1 MEMDFWLCEV
11 EVCDDDGVMPPCPE
25 EDIPDWELER
35 LNQEIFDLVDAGA
48 FDPANEILE
57 P

>member
-1 MEMDFWLCEV
+1 MDITFSLREVDFSEIYCE
-11 EVCDDDGVMPPCPE
+11 PLCPE
-25 EDIPDWELER
+25 EVIPDRELER
-35 LNQEIFDLVDAGA
+35 LNQEILDLADAGA

>member
-1 MEMDFWLCEV
+1 MDITFSLREV
-11 EVCDDDGVMPPCPE
+11 DVYDGVMPLCPE
-25 EDIPDWELER
+25 EVIPDRELER
-35 LNQEIFDLVDAGA
+35 LNQEILDLADASA